1 MCTSGMLT
9 IIPTNFLKPKIIEKQ
24 IVCGSK
30 VIASN
35 QTDAISVH
43 NYKLN
48 LRFCLGDGF
57 TLLNLDM
64 KSARL

>member
-1 MCTSGMLT
+1 MCSGGMLT
-9 IIPTNFLKPKIIEKQ
+9 IIPTNFLEQKVIEKQ

-30 VIASN
+30 IIASN

-48 LRFCLGDGF
+48 LRFCLDGF
-57 TLLNLDM
+57 TVLNLDI
-64 KSARL
+64 KSGRL